1 MGESLKNRY
10 ATRIEAASLVDQ
22 LVDRIR
28 DNIVSGSFTPGA
40 RIKVKEIAEDHGVS
54 MIPVREALARLL
66 ASRLVRAE
74 ANRGYFVASRPA
86 PEEYAERVKAREL
99 LETSALAAGFNNI
112 DKIDIQSLRTL
123 NEKMR
128 KLAAGSP
135 DKRGILARWTRLNA
149 EFHKILVG
157 SLRNRYFD
165 SIFSDLALES
175 SMARPFADNPP
186 PYAALIEQH
195 QAIIDAIEASN
206 LSSAVEE
213 LTHHINSLTNVSNEC
228 L

>member
-10 ATRIEAASLVDQ
+10 ATKIEAASLVDQ

-86 PEEYAERVKAREL
+86 PEEYAELVKAREL
-99 LETSALAAGFNNI
+99 LETSALAAGFN
-112 DKIDIQSLRTL
+112 RY
-123 NEKMR
+123 M
-128 KLAAGSP
+128 P
-135 DKRGILARWTRLNA
+135 RLLWSIVTAPPPHCVFIISMCPEEA
-149 EFHKILVG
+149 ESK
-157 SLRNRYFD
+157 
-165 SIFSDLALES
+165 FSSSLALVPDGS
-175 SMARPFADNPP
+175 R
-186 PYAALIEQH
+186 
-195 QAIIDAIEASN
+195 
-206 LSSAVEE
+206 
-213 LTHHINSLTNVSNEC
+213 
-228 L
+228 